1 VTRGATPLDGVR
13 VLDLSTEIAGPYA
26 TRLLAD
32 AGADVL
38 KIEAPG
44 GDPMRGFRT
53 PRMLTHGEPLRP
65 GETGP
70 LFHFLNTSK
79 RSAILDLERS
89 SDRDL
94 LRGLATGADLI
105 VESFAPG
112 TLEER
117 GLGFEALSRENPG
130 LSLVSISPF
139 GQDGPWRDR
148 PATEFTLQAETGS
161 LAFRGYPDRPPVA
174 TGGRIGEFTSGI
186 FAAVAA
192 LSAWTIAR
200 SSGRGSHVD
209 VSMLEVMLH
218 CFQSYH
224 YIQGQMQP
232 GELAEM
238 NVEAPCIEPTRD
250 GWVGFAT
257 VTVEQWVAL
266 TKLIERPELGEDP
279 DLDLP
284 PGRYD
289 QRERVLEAV
298 QAWTSQRSTE
308 EVVEAAVALRIPVAP
323 VGDGRSVLEADHYR
337 DRGVFVRNPAGFLQ
351 PRVPFQLSKAPLS
364 PPRPAPELGADND
377 SVRAEAQAP
386 VQPTRRKDPARP
398 EGRDEKRERGPL
410 SGLRVIDFTAFWA
423 GPYATAYLAALG
435 ADVVKVES
443 IQRPDGMRFAN
454 AFEPA
459 DGITWEWAPVFHGAN
474 PGKRNLTL
482 DLGHAEGLALA
493 HRLVEDCDVV
503 IENFSPRVME
513 RFGLDEA
520 GVRALNPEAL
530 LVRMPAYGLDGPW
543 RERTGFAMNIEQA
556 SGLAWTTGYPDRQ
569 PLVPR
574 GVCDPSGGMSAVFAT
589 LLGLA
594 ARKRGGGGQQI
605 EVPLVEVGLNLAAEQ
620 VAEWSANGVLLER
633 NANRGPSAVPQ
644 GVFAGRDGAWLALSV
659 ANDDQWRRLVAALG
673 SPAWATDPALSK
685 ASGRRAAEDS
695 LEAALVSIL
704 AERDAFEQVEALSAA
719 GVPAALLRN
728 VRTVLPHP
736 QLDARGFLHFMEHP
750 IAGRIG
756 YPNFPMRFS
765 GEYPALRG
773 PAPTLG
779 QHNAELLREK
789 LGLGDDEVAALQEA
803 GVIGQRPS
811 FVPDDL

>member
-1 VTRGATPLDGVR
+1 MTGGVIPLDGVR
-13 VLDLSTEIAGPYA
+13 VLDLSSEIAGPYA

-32 AGADVL
+32 SGADVV

-44 GDPMRGFRT
+44 GDPMRGFST
-53 PRMLTHGEPLRP
+53 PRMLTHGEPLPP
-65 GETGP
+65 GKTGP

-79 RSAILDLERS
+79 RSAILDLEQS

-94 LRGLATGADLI
+94 FRGLAAGADLI

-112 TLEER
+112 YLEEL
-117 GLGFEALSRENPG
+117 GLGFEALSRENPR

-192 LSAWTIAR
+192 LSAWTIVG
-200 SSGRGSHVD
+200 SGGRGTHVD

-257 VTVEQWVAL
+257 VTVQQWVAL
-266 TKLIERPELGEDP
+266 TKLIERPELGEDH

-298 QAWTSQRSTE
+298 HAWTSQRSTE

-337 DRGVFVRNPAGFLQ
+337 NRGVFVPNPAGFLQ
-351 PRVPFQLSKAPLS
+351 PRVPFRLSKAQLPT
-364 PPRPAPELGADND
+364 PRPAPELGADND
-377 SVRAEAQAP
+377 SVRAEAREQMHGASS
-386 VQPTRRKDPARP
+386 KSLD
-398 EGRDEKRERGPL
+398 GKLERGPL
-410 SGLRVIDFTAFWA
+410 SGLRVVDFTAFWA
-423 GPYATAYLAALG
+423 GPYATAYFAALG
-435 ADVVKVES
+435 ADVVKIES

-454 AFEPA
+454 AFEPV

-474 PGKRNLTL
+474 PGKRDLTL
-482 DLGHAEGLALA
+482 DLGSEEGLVLA
-493 HRLVEDCDVV
+493 HRLIENCDVV

-594 ARKRGGGGQQI
+594 TRKRGSGGQQI

-633 NANRGPSAVPQ
+633 HANRGPSAVPQ

-659 ANDDQWRRLVAALG
+659 ANDDQWRRLVATLG
-673 SPAWATDPALSK
+673 SPVWATDPALSK

-704 AERDAFEQVEALSAA
+704 AERDAAEQVEALSTA

-728 VRTVLPHP
+728 VRAVLPHP

-765 GEYPALRG
+765 GEYPTLRG

-789 LGLGDDEVAALQEA
+789 LGLGDDEIAALQEA
-803 GVIGQRPS
+803 RVIGQRPS
-811 FVPDDL
+811 FVSNEL